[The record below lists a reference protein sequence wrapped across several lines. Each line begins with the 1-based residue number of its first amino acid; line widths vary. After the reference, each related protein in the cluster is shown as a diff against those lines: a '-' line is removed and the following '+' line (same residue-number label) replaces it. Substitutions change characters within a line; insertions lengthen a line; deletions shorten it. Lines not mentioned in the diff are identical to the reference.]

1 MSEPLAACSFQALG
15 PDSRCLGVGGM
26 MDQRAPPSI
35 SHRVESLESTAYRS
49 LLPLLALRGR
59 AAFISPRDRFPRTF
73 FRRSACSR
81 LHIFWLCPQIRYGR
95 SITPD
100 QRVWRRVSVVLLF
113 GSRVCGC
120 FLLSGVVPGRRVDSC
135 CCRGIF
141 DSGSGD

>member
-1 MSEPLAACSFQALG
+1 MSEPFAACNFQAFG
-15 PDSRCLGVGGM
+15 PDARCWGVGGI
-26 MDQRAPPSI
+26 MDHKAPPSI
-35 SHRVESLESTAYRS
+35 SHRVESFESTAYS
-49 LLPLLALRGR
+49 KWLPLFASRGS
-59 AAFISPRDRFPRTF
+59 AAFISPLCRFPRTF

-100 QRVWRRVSVVLLF
+100 QRVWRRVFVVLLF
-113 GSRVCGC
+113 GSHMRGC
-120 FLLSGVVPGRRVDSC
+120 FLLSGVVPGRRVESC